1 MMIQVQAST
10 GTPAGFRD
18 KLFAMLGLCFVLIMV
33 ALDQTV
39 IGTALPTIVA
49 ELHGFHWYAWVGT
62 AYLLAS
68 IITVPVFG
76 KLGDDYGR
84 RRFIMVAIALFASSS
99 LLCGLAQ
106 SMGQLVLAR
115 VLQGI
120 GGGML
125 IATTFA
131 SVPDLFPDSRERLR
145 WQILFSSAF
154 GLANAFGPT
163 LGGIITEYLG
173 WRWVFYI
180 NLPVAALALW
190 FVWRHMPLIR
200 HREGPA
206 SRLDWLGSILLGL
219 TLSGALL
226 LLAWAGQGKP
236 VAVLLALA
244 AGTLLSGVALVAQ
257 EKRSPDPLLPPD
269 MFTDRT
275 LRSLFLLSA
284 LVGFCLF
291 GVVYYAP
298 LLFQGGFGL
307 TPKEAGLL
315 VTPLAVFITVGSIV
329 NGRIVA
335 RLRTQNV
342 MLYAGLLVFGG
353 AVTVLTQIG
362 ATTPHALI
370 YGAMMV
376 AGLGLGMLMPNLTL
390 LAQSAVP
397 RARLGITTATLQ
409 STRMIGGMTGM
420 ALIGMLVTHAYE
432 RTVGSVLRAADASRW
447 MGWLHD
453 PNVLIDRSQAA
464 EFAASAAGAGEDVLA
479 ILEEAREALIS
490 AIHGGHWLVVI
501 AAVAGLVMVR
511 RLPALSMHDGP
522 ARHLANEE
530 ETIRE

>member
-1 MMIQVQAST
+1 MSHVSVST
-10 GTPAGFRD
+10 ETPAGFRD
-18 KLFAMLGLCFVLIMV
+18 KLLAMLGLCFVLIMV

-49 ELHGFHWYAWVGT
+49 ELDGFHWYAWAGT
-62 AYLLAS
+62 GYLLAS
-68 IITVPVFG
+68 IVTIPIFG
-76 KLGDDYGR
+76 KLGDDHGR
-84 RRFIMVAIALFASSS
+84 RNYILIAIAIFAISS

-106 SMGQLVLAR
+106 SMAQLVGAR
-115 VLQGI
+115 LLQGI

-131 SVPDLFPDSRERLR
+131 SVPDMFPEPRERLR

-163 LGGIITEYLG
+163 LGGVITEYLG

-180 NLPVAALALW
+180 NPPVAALALW
-190 FVWRHMPLIR
+190 FVWRHLPLIR

-206 SRLDWLGSILLGL
+206 SRLDWPGAILLGL

-226 LLAWAGQGKP
+226 LLAWMGQGKP
-236 VAVLLALA
+236 VSVLLALG
-244 AGTLLSGVALVAQ
+244 AGTLLAGAALLVQ
-257 EKRSPDPLLPPD
+257 ERRSQDPLLPLE
-269 MFTDRT
+269 MLADRT
-275 LRSLFLLSA
+275 LRSLFLISA

-298 LLFQGGFGL
+298 LMFQGGFGL

-353 AVTVLTQIG
+353 AVTMLAQIG

-370 YGAMMV
+370 YGVMVV
-376 AGLGLGMLMPNLTL
+376 AGLGLGLLMPNLTL

-397 RARLGITTATLQ
+397 RSRLGIATATLQ

-432 RTVGSVLRAADASRW
+432 RTVGSALRAADAGRW
-447 MGWLHD
+447 MGWLND

-464 EFAASAAGAGEDVLA
+464 EFAATAAGAGEDVLA
-479 ILEEAREALIS
+479 IMEEAREALIS

-501 AAVAGLVMVR
+501 AAVAGLLMVR
-511 RLPALSMHDGP
+511 RLPALSIHDGP
-522 ARHLANEE
+522 ARRLGSEE
-530 ETIRE
+530 ETIGD